1 MEKWKMGKRKSHRWM
16 EGQESPAG
24 WCCFS
29 RLRASSSSRS
39 RHINDPQHTLPIA
52 FYGSV
57 LASIAIDVLA
67 SIVAIG
73 HMPFAEMEQARDFAL
88 SPAAERFVGI
98 IRICVDGLR
107 RNLWSSRRYCIRWL
121 QRGEI
126 MTVSSHRFASCTA
139 LLTAAACLSAVGA
152 SGQGAA
158 QAARTAPAQEGIVKL
173 AESNIQYFS
182 QGQGPPIVL
191 LPFGGLSVGYMEGF
205 SQDLAD
211 AGFRVV
217 RINSRGSGKS
227 TGSGQGVTLH
237 TLAADVAG
245 VIEALK
251 LGPTNVAGHAVGNRV
266 ARTLAADRPELVRT
280 VILFAAGGK
289 APPTPHG
296 ERALKTIFDPAS
308 TDADVLE
315 NMKYMVG
322 NPADIQMVWQVIKP
336 CRAPQAAGIQRTAM
350 NNTPLKDWW
359 APPGKMKY
367 LAVQGTDDQIAPPE
381 NGELLKQELGAR
393 VTLVSLPGAGHLF
406 LVTHAK
412 KTAAAVVSFL
422 R

>member
-1 MEKWKMGKRKSHRWM
+1 
-16 EGQESPAG
+16 
-24 WCCFS
+24 
-29 RLRASSSSRS
+29 
-39 RHINDPQHTLPIA
+39 
-52 FYGSV
+52 
-57 LASIAIDVLA
+57 
-67 SIVAIG
+67 
-73 HMPFAEMEQARDFAL
+73 
-88 SPAAERFVGI
+88 
-98 IRICVDGLR
+98 
-107 RNLWSSRRYCIRWL
+107 
-121 QRGEI
+121 
-126 MTVSSHRFASCTA
+126 MTVSSHKFVIWTA
-139 LLTAAACLSAVGA
+139 LLTVAACLSAASA
-152 SGQGAA
+152 SGQAT
-158 QAARTAPAQEGIVKL
+158 ARTPPRAAPAQEGIVKL
-173 AESNIQYFS
+173 SDSNIEYFS

-191 LPFGGLSVGYMEGF
+191 LPFGGLTVGYMERL

-289 APPTPHG
+289 VPPTPHG
-296 ERALKTIFDPAS
+296 EQALKTIFDPKS

-322 NPADIQMVWQVIKP
+322 NPANIQMAWQVIKP
-336 CRAPQAAGIQRTAM
+336 CRAPQAAGIERTAM

-359 APPGKMKY
+359 APPGKVKY
-367 LAVQGTDDQIAPPE
+367 LVVQGTDDQIAPPE

-406 LVTHAK
+406 LVTDAK
-412 KTAAAVVSFL
+412 KTAVAVVSFL